1 MGQSIA
7 IVSGK
12 GGTGKTSLTAGVGSA
27 LAMLGKRV
35 LCIDCD
41 VGLRNLDLSLGLGD
55 RAMMDFSDVITGRCS
70 FENAAVQH
78 PELTNLYLLTA
89 PMRLREGEVTTAQ
102 MKKFLHAASAVF
114 DYCLLD
120 APAGL
125 GEGFDLAIAG
135 ADRVIVVANTDASSL
150 RDAQHTVSLLSHFPV
165 GKIHLVV
172 NRVQKSLLKTLRTTI
187 DEAMDAAGLPL
198 LGVVPED
205 ELMIVALNRGTP
217 LLLTGDKYA
226 SKAYRNIARRMEGER
241 VPLMKIK

>member
-7 IVSGK
+7 FVSGK

-27 LAMLGKRV
+27 LALQGKKV

-41 VGLRNLDLSLGLGD
+41 VGLRNLDLSLGLSD

-78 PELTNLYLLTA
+78 TELKNLYLLTA
-89 PMRLREGEVTTAQ
+89 PMRLREDEVSTELMQ
-102 MKKFLHAASAVF
+102 KFLHAAASVF

-125 GEGFDLAIAG
+125 GEGFNLAVAG
-135 ADRVIVVANTDASSL
+135 ADRIVVVANTDASSL
-150 RDAQHTVSLLSHFPV
+150 RDAQHTVTLLSRFGP

-172 NRVQKSLLKTLRTTI
+172 NRVQKSLLKTLHTTI
-187 DEAMDAAGLPL
+187 DDAMDAAGLPL

-205 ELMIVALNRGTP
+205 ELLTVALNRGIP
-217 LLLTGDKYA
+217 LLLTGDK
-226 SKAYRNIARRMEGER
+226 KAATAYKNIASRLNGQR
-241 VPLMKIK
+241 VSLMKIK